1 MEWTPRP
8 PKRPLPPLPANLSEA
23 CDSRYLYDCQQCGLT
38 VSDLMHLSYRQVND
52 LLEIHAF
59 YADAVAHYEDDEK
72 ARKGEARFW
81 G

>member
-1 MEWTPRP
+1 
-8 PKRPLPPLPANLSEA
+8 
-23 CDSRYLYDCQQCGLT
+23 
-38 VSDLMHLSYRQVND
+38 MHLSYRQVND

-72 ARKGEARFW
+72 ARKAEAKFW